1 VKDRQIQEAVVPLSV
16 DSAQNYVL
24 IWDDAGFTTAMAVAN
39 PGDTLV
45 TVNLTVRL
53 ASGTQIGTGFINLG
67 PKEKRAFVIRD
78 QLNLPAMQGAQGA
91 MDVSVSSGKLS
102 LLGLRFGTEA
112 FTSMPPAQ
120 K

>member
-1 VKDRQIQEAVVPLSV
+1 MSV

-24 IWDDAGFTTAMAVAN
+24 IWDDTGFTTAMAVAN
-39 PGDTLV
+39 PGDTPV

-53 ASGTQIGTGFINLG
+53 ANGTQIGTAAIDLG
-67 PKEKRAFVIRD
+67 PKAKRAFIIRD
-78 QLNLPAMQGAQGA
+78 QLNLPGMQGARGA

-102 LLGLRFGTEA
+102 LLGLRFGTQA

-120 K
+120 R